1 MSNTKIANIT
11 TIGGV
16 SLALVIA
23 NLPLIPSLGIL
34 ALTGIGA
41 TFLTEN
47 FKPTNKLKDEVKKDE
62 KNKTFMSFALLVYR
76 RSVFYRG

>member
-1 MSNTKIANIT
+1 MSNTKIGNLI

-47 FKPTNKLKDEVKKDE
+47 LNK
-62 KNKTFMSFALLVYR
+62 
-76 RSVFYRG
+76 

>member
-1 MSNTKIANIT
+1 MSNTQIANIV

-41 TFLTEN
+41 TFLTESL
-47 FKPTNKLKDEVKKDE
+47 NK
-62 KNKTFMSFALLVYR
+62 
-76 RSVFYRG
+76 

>member
-1 MSNTKIANIT
+1 MSNTKIANLT
-11 TIGGV
+11 TIVGV

-41 TFLTEN
+41 SFLSEN
-47 FKPTNKLKDEVKKDE
+47 LNK
-62 KNKTFMSFALLVYR
+62 
-76 RSVFYRG
+76 

>member
-1 MSNTKIANIT
+1 MSNTQIANIV

-47 FKPTNKLKDEVKKDE
+47 LNK
-62 KNKTFMSFALLVYR
+62 
-76 RSVFYRG
+76 